1 MGTPMSQSLVLMLS
15 KSTEV
20 HLPPFVLNCSRLY
33 DMVAI
38 FGTFPIDD
46 VHCEGLEGYSCS
58 LDSC

>member
-15 KSTEV
+15 KSIEV

-46 VHCEGLEGYSCS
+46 VHCRVSRVTAVL